1 MQNYLTLTSVPTYIL
16 RSKGTVYVF
25 VIIQYIYR
33 SLYPTSFHI
42 QQFIFN
48 SCSFYSAKRVFNFY
62 IQSPNAV
69 KQAPLNSSNTPK
81 VAKTHASERR
91 ILKFS
96 NPPKPLSEPHSHSDT
111 RNLPRAFTYKPCKAP
126 SFTYTLQMNVE
137 TPTFYLPTYP
147 LSSSN
152 TPTQPPMAA

>member
-1 MQNYLTLTSVPTYIL
+1 MQNYLTLTSVPTCIL
-16 RSKGTVYVF
+16 RSKGTVYGF
-25 VIIQYIYR
+25 VISQYIYR

-48 SCSFYSAKRVFNFY
+48 SWSPFYSTERVFNFY

-137 TPTFYLPTYP
+137 TYVLPTYLP
-147 LSSSN
+147 FELF
-152 TPTQPPMAA
+152 

>member
-1 MQNYLTLTSVPTYIL
+1 MPTYIL
-16 RSKGTVYVF
+16 RSKGTVYVLLSS
-25 VIIQYIYR
+25 ITYIGRCIQLLSTFNNSFLIPVLLFTPLKG
-33 SLYPTSFHI
+33 SLISTSSHPT
-42 QQFIFN
+42 
-48 SCSFYSAKRVFNFY
+48 
-62 IQSPNAV
+62 QSN
-69 KQAPLNSSNTPK
+69 KAPLNSSNTPK

-126 SFTYTLQMNVE
+126 SFTYTLQMNVG

-152 TPTQPPMAA
+152 TPTHPPMAA